1 MVERALLRGR
11 VHFAWGRHLRAAV
24 KSRPPRH
31 RSSHGTSVGRST
43 QEEITSAGRRCRK
56 PAQGRDRREE
66 GATHPRSVRR
76 TAEDFGRDR
85 TLQASVTAKPDHP
98 PSHDRSEEH
107 TSELQSLMRTSYAV
121 CCLKKKKTKYFTTH
135 PNPHNTK

>member
-85 TLQASVTAKPDHP
+85 TLQAAVNAKTDNP
-98 PSHDRSEEH
+98 PSPDGSCRSEEH
-107 TSELQSLMRTSYAV
+107 TSELQSLKSISYPV
-121 CCLKKKKTKYFTTH
+121 IS
-135 PNPHNTK
+135 